1 MKAGIKGFDGG
12 REDEDAHGVRE
23 FFAHLARALP
33 VDFKENVL
41 ARGHLLLDPYAAR
54 AVVIAVHERGFQEFA
69 LGLAFFKFRHGQKV
83 IFAAVDFTG
92 SRITGR
98 MGNGEEKVGFLRQK
112 RVHERAFAGARR
124 CRHHEESSGMTGG
137 SGFFRHGGAV
147 QIDKTENFRT
157 PVIIG
162 MHLNTKMPATQAPT
176 G

>member
-1 MKAGIKGFDGG
+1 M
-12 REDEDAHGVRE
+12 
-23 FFAHLARALP
+23 
-33 VDFKENVL
+33 
-41 ARGHLLLDPYAAR
+41 
-54 AVVIAVHERGFQEFA
+54 
-69 LGLAFFKFRHGQKV
+69 
-83 IFAAVDFTG
+83 IFSAVDFTV